1 MKQAIRPA
9 IFKWRQT
16 EPELIVCAVR
26 WYLRYS
32 LSFRDVEELLRERGL
47 EADHTTIWRW
57 VQRYGPELEERLRR
71 HLKPTNKSWRVDET
85 YVRVKGRWC
94 YLYRAIDSTGAT
106 INFVLSGLRD
116 AATANRLF
124 RKALTDPSHPQPRV
138 INTDQARLYGS
149 AISGV
154 KKEGLLRRR
163 CRHRPVQYVNN
174 ILEQDH
180 RAIKRR
186 VKAKQGFREFQAA
199 RRTLQ
204 GYEAMHMIR
213 KGQARWMSGFGCAA
227 TDSVHQQLVRGG
239 GMRRSPADSTNR
251 SFAAFGKLQHILPV
265 SSRARGV
272 PRSRGVDRR
281 RCGAP
286 RLESACERGCADCGI
301 GRFAAL
307 AVPLVRRGDRGTRL
321 AYRLWRRVQP
331 LGSRRNV
338 VHSAADV

>member
-1 MKQAIRPA
+1 MKKAIRPA

-16 EPELIVCAVR
+16 EPELILCAVR

-32 LSFRDVEELLRERGL
+32 LSFRDVEELLSERGL

-106 INFVLSGLRD
+106 IDFVLSGLRD
-116 AATANRLF
+116 AATAKRLF

-138 INTDQARLYGS
+138 INTDQARLYVA

-154 KKEGLLRRR
+154 KKEGILRRR
-163 CRHRPVQYVNN
+163 CRHRPVQYLNN

-199 RRTLQ
+199 RRTIQ

-213 KGQARWMSGFGCAA
+213 KGQARRASGS
-227 TDSVHQQLVRGG
+227 D
-239 GMRRSPADSTNR
+239 
-251 SFAAFGKLQHILPV
+251 
-265 SSRARGV
+265 
-272 PRSRGVDRR
+272 
-281 RCGAP
+281 
-286 RLESACERGCADCGI
+286 
-301 GRFAAL
+301 
-307 AVPLVRRGDRGTRL
+307 VRRQIQFINKLFEVG
-321 AYRLWRRVQP
+321 A
-331 LGSRRNV
+331 
-338 VHSAADV
+338 